1 MTGQQ
6 TFSCGVVAVMALLAL
21 TPDAAA
27 ARSSGVRVSEPPP
40 ISAPG
45 TIRGRVVDRVT
56 REGVAA
62 VQVFLNSRLV
72 TVSGNDGA
80 FVIRAID
87 PGQVSLR
94 VRKVGFTPA
103 EQQVVVPDG
112 GEIDVTVALERA
124 VTRLGEVVTTAT
136 GQQRRVEVGNSIG
149 IVTADSVTR
158 AAPVTNLGELLSAR
172 VPGAQVLFQNGFT
185 GSSPRIRIRGLN
197 SFTVTNNPLVI
208 IDGIRAENT
217 QSSGG
222 TPGPV
227 ASYGQAT
234 GRLADLNPE
243 EIESVEIVKG
253 PSAATLYGTDAA
265 NGVIVITTKKG
276 NAGSAQ
282 WRVYGEGGRIT
293 MPATFPTSYYGW
305 GRSPAGAQVQCV
317 LQSIAVGA
325 CTQDSITSWSPMM
338 NAETRPFNNGTRG
351 QVGAQVSGGVQQ
363 FRYFV
368 SGEVDGETGV
378 LRMPDAEQRRVSVER
393 GGAEVPYEQIRPN
406 AYRKVSFRGNVFAPL
421 GKSADVALSNGLV
434 LSRTRTP
441 TVNIYQS
448 GVWSVGYRN
457 ANDGFGSGR
466 PGELFAVRNNE
477 DLTRYTGSAAGNW
490 RPAGWFSSRGTV
502 GMDFSSNF
510 TDGLQRRGEGPIG
523 VNRDGRRLNQR
534 NNITHFTIDLG
545 STASFT
551 PTTSLTSRTTVGAQ
565 FNRRLDY
572 LTSTSAAGLP
582 PGSSTVTGGATLT
595 GSERTEQSIVAGAY
609 VEETIGWKERLFL
622 VGAVRAD
629 GGSTFGSDFNTAVY
643 PKASLSWL
651 LSEEPWLPRIPTLS
665 SIRIRAAY
673 GSSGVQPS
681 AIASLPTVVLGNALV
696 NGVSVNAARQG
707 ALGNA
712 TLGPE
717 RQAEVEAGFDA
728 EFAEGRAR
736 LEFTYYRR
744 QSDDALINRPLAP
757 SSGVTGRLENLGRVR
772 NLGYEGLVTA
782 RLVDRA
788 ALALD
793 VSLNGSINKN
803 KLITLGPGVTAIP
816 GSKSWRHA
824 PGYPLFGAW
833 ERPITSYR
841 DSNGNGILEPTEI
854 QLGDTEVFRGPTT
867 PTRQLTASTTVS
879 LFRNLLRVNALFDHR
894 GGYTLVAYE
903 DINRCAVIVSSC
915 REVIDR
921 TTPLDQQVAAA
932 AYRAYNDWWG
942 FFQDGAFTRLR
953 ELGMSIQAPARYAR
967 VARARDLTVTVSG
980 RNLALW
986 TKYTGVDPEVNSN
999 TGTDQ
1004 SATNPTAPPS
1014 RYWLLRLTLG
1024 F

>member
-1 MTGQQ
+1 MTGQIVSARV
-6 TFSCGVVAVMALLAL
+6 TVLIAVLTLAPGANAAGAFVIPASSVVATV
-21 TPDAAA
+21 T
-27 ARSSGVRVSEPPP
+27 
-40 ISAPG
+40 APG
-45 TIRGRVVDRVT
+45 TIRGRVVDRDT
-56 REGVAA
+56 REGIGG
-62 VQVFLNSRLV
+62 VQVFVGARLATV
-72 TVSGNDGA
+72 TTNDGA
-80 FVIRAID
+80 FVLRAVE
-87 PGQVSLR
+87 PGPATLR
-94 VRKVGFTPA
+94 ARRVGFTPG
-103 EQQVVVPDG
+103 EQQIVVPDG
-112 GEIDVTVALERA
+112 GETEVTITLERA
-124 VTRLGEVVTTAT
+124 VTRLDEVVTTAT
-136 GQQRRVEVGNSIG
+136 GEQRRVEVGHSIG
-149 IVTADSVTR
+149 VVAADSLTR
-158 AAPVTNLGELLSAR
+158 AAPITNLGELLSAR
-172 VPGAQVLFQNGFT
+172 VPGAQVLLQNGFT
-185 GSSPRIRIRGLN
+185 GSSPRIRIRGFN
-197 SFTVTNNPLVI
+197 SFTVTNNPLLI

-276 NAGSAQ
+276 RAEGVQ
-282 WRVYGEGGRIT
+282 WRVYAEGGRIT
-293 MPATFPTSYYGW
+293 MPAEFPTSYYGW

-317 LQSIAVGA
+317 LQSIATGA
-325 CTQDSITSWSPMM
+325 CTQDSISQWNPMM
-338 NAETRPFNNGTRG
+338 NSETRPFDNGSRG
-351 QVGAQVSGGVQQ
+351 QLGAQTSGGVQQ

-368 SGEVDGETGV
+368 SGEVEGETGV

-393 GGAEVPYEQIRPN
+393 GGASVPAEQIRPN
-406 AYRKVSFRGNVFAPL
+406 AFRKVSLRGNVSAPL
-421 GKSADVALSNGLV
+421 GQSADVVLSNGLV
-434 LSRTRTP
+434 LSRTRIP

-457 ANDGFGSGR
+457 VNDGFGSGR

-477 DLTRYTGSAAGNW
+477 DLTRYTGSAAANW
-490 RPAGWFSSRGTV
+490 RPAGWFASRGTV

-510 TDGLQRRGEGPIG
+510 TDGLQRRGEGPLG

-534 NNITHFTIDLG
+534 NNVTHFTFDLG
-545 STASFT
+545 STATFT
-551 PTTSLTSRTTVGAQ
+551 PNASLTSRTTVGAQ
-565 FNRRLDY
+565 YNRRLDY
-572 LTSTSAAGLP
+572 ATSTSAAGLP

-595 GSERTEQSIVAGAY
+595 GSERTEQSVVAGGY
-609 VEETIGWKERLFL
+609 VQEVVGWKERLFL
-622 VGAVRAD
+622 TAAVRAD

-643 PKASLSWL
+643 PKAGLSWVMT
-651 LSEEPWLPRIPTLS
+651 EEPWLPRIPSVS
-665 SIRIRAAY
+665 SVRLRVAY
-673 GSSGVQPS
+673 GTSGVQPS

-707 ALGNA
+707 ALGNPG
-712 TLGPE
+712 LGPE
-717 RQAEVEAGFDA
+717 RQAEFEAGFDA
-728 EFAEGRAR
+728 EASGGRAR
-736 LEFTYYRR
+736 LEFTYYNRR
-744 QSDDALINRPLAP
+744 SRDALINRPLAP

-788 ALALD
+788 PFALD

-803 KLITLGPGVTAIP
+803 KLITLGTGVTAIP

-833 ERPITSYR
+833 ERPINDYA
-841 DSNGNGILEPTEI
+841 DANGNGIIEPSEI
-854 QLGDTEVFRGPTT
+854 RLGDTEVFRGSTT
-867 PTRQLTASTTVS
+867 PSRQLTAGTTVS
-879 LFRNLLRVNALFDHR
+879 LFRNVLRVNVLFDHR

-921 TTPLDQQVAAA
+921 TTPLDQQVAGA

-953 ELGMSIQAPARYAR
+953 ELGVSIQAPTRYAR
-967 VARARDLTVTVSG
+967 LARARDLTLTLTG

-986 TKYTGVDPEVNSN
+986 TAYTGVDPEVNSN

-1014 RYWLLRLTLG
+1014 RYWLARLTLG